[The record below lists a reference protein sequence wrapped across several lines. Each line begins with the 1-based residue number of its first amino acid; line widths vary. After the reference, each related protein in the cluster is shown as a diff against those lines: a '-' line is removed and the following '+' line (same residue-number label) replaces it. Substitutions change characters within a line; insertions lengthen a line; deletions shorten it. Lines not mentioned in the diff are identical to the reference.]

1 VTIKL
6 TEGRMAISISLG
18 CLVLLLPAGHGQEKP
33 RPSAEQA
40 LQRLKEGNDRFVAD
54 KPQKKDV
61 GPSRRQELAKG
72 QRPFAVILACADS
85 RVPPEHV
92 FNQGLGDLF
101 VLRVAGNISDPFVI
115 GSIEYAVDHLDTP
128 LIVVLGHSECG
139 AVKAAL
145 GPERPPGNLGKLIAE
160 IDVGKDL
167 PAGRETALT
176 AAVKNNSRR
185 HAELITSR
193 SEAIKKQVDARKVR
207 IVSGVYDLVT
217 GKVEWLAAP

>member
-1 VTIKL
+1 V
-6 TEGRMAISISLG
+6 R
-18 CLVLLLPAGHGQEKP
+18 
-33 RPSAEQA
+33 
-40 LQRLKEGNDRFVAD
+40 
-54 KPQKKDV
+54 
-61 GPSRRQELAKG
+61 
-72 QRPFAVILACADS
+72 
-85 RVPPEHV
+85 
-92 FNQGLGDLF
+92 
-101 VLRVAGNISDPFVI
+101 RVAGNISDPFVI
-115 GSIEYAVDHLDTP
+115 GSIEYAVNHLDTP

-160 IDVGKDL
+160 IDVGKNL
-167 PAGRETALT
+167 PAGRDTALT

-217 GKVEWLAAP
+217 GKVEWLAAPS